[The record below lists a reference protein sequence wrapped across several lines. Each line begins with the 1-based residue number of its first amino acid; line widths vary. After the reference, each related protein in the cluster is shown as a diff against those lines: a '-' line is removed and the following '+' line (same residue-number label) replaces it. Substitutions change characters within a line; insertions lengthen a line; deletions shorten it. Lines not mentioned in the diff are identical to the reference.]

1 MAEVTETSCSV
12 ERPPKTI
19 PTRSFVIGPRIAA
32 GPALSLTRARA
43 RPYPDRVSATL
54 IDTCVSDDAS
64 AKEAR
69 LLARLAACE
78 SLIVAYSGGVDS
90 AYLAW
95 AAHRALGTRALAVT
109 AVSPSYPRSHREV
122 ASRVARQV
130 GFAHEWIDSHEHER
144 SEYARNSPDRCY
156 HCKTELFELLDAL
169 RRRRGFGAVA
179 YGINR
184 DDTGD
189 FRPGHRAADEHS
201 VLSPLLDAGL
211 GKLEIRALSAAVG
224 LETAELPASACL
236 SSRVPYGMEVTPEKL
251 AQIDRAEDALRVL
264 GYRQLRVRHH
274 GDLARV
280 ELARDEMPRALA
292 PEALRAISR
301 ALHDAGFRWV
311 SLDVDGYRT
320 GSANEVLQIAPPPA
334 R

>member
-1 MAEVTETSCSV
+1 MITHDS
-12 ERPPKTI
+12 
-19 PTRSFVIGPRIAA
+19 
-32 GPALSLTRARA
+32 RA
-43 RPYPDRVSATL
+43 
-54 IDTCVSDDAS
+54 SDDAR
-64 AKEAR
+64 AKEAA

-78 SLIVAYSGGVDS
+78 SVVVAYSGGVDS

-95 AAHRALGTRALAVT
+95 AAHRALGSAALAVT
-109 AVSPSYPRSHREV
+109 AVSPSYPRSHREM
-122 ASRVARQV
+122 AERVAREI
-130 GFAHEWIDSHEHER
+130 GFRHEWIDSHEHER
-144 SEYARNSPDRCY
+144 AEYARNAPDRCY
-156 HCKTELFELLDAL
+156 FCKSELFELLEQL
-169 RRRRGFGAVA
+169 RAGRGFSAVA

-189 FRPGHRAADEHS
+189 FRPGHRAAEEHR
-201 VLSPLLDAGL
+201 VLSPLLDVGL
-211 GKLEIRALSAAVG
+211 GKAEIRALSAAAG

-251 AQIDRAEDALRVL
+251 AQIDRAEDALRAL

-280 ELARDEMPRALA
+280 ELARDEMPRAFA
-292 PEALRAISR
+292 PDALRAISR
-301 ALHDAGFRWV
+301 AMHDSGFRWV
-311 SLDVDGYRT
+311 ALDVDGYRT